1 MNADLE
7 VHPPVGQTPFM
18 SQMSAPSQDVRL
30 YRALKQH
37 FGFDAFRPGQQGVV
51 RDALEGRDVLA
62 IMPTG
67 GGKSLCFQLPA
78 LLRPGLTLVVSPLIA
93 LMQDQVRQL
102 RANGIPADLLN
113 SAQDA
118 AASAEVMRQ
127 LDQGALKL
135 LYVAPERLL
144 MDGFLSRLTR
154 HGSLSM
160 LVVDEAHC
168 VSEWGHDFRPEYRQ
182 LHRVREAFPE
192 VPVLAFTATATPR
205 VRDDIGV
212 QLHLNA
218 PALHLASF
226 NRGNLFYAVEEKTR
240 DAYTRVREQARRGGS
255 GIVYCGSRRRVD
267 ELAARLADDGVE
279 ALPYHAGLGAEVRRE
294 HQERFIGD
302 AAQVMV
308 ATVAFGMGINKPDVR
323 WVIHYDLPK
332 TLEAYYQEAGRAGRD
347 GEPGECTLLYSP
359 GDIHSAEQLIRNKVH
374 PATGEPLEQ
383 EQRIARQQLREV
395 IDYAESA
402 VCRRVVQL
410 RYFGET
416 FEPPCGQCDN
426 CIAPRPVSDCT
437 IAAQQLL
444 SAVARLAQRGERFG
458 STYVIDIL
466 RGART
471 EKLLSNGH
479 DRLSVYGLG
488 KGQPVAWWRQVVR
501 ALLHQGL
508 LSETTDG
515 FPVLRLRPE
524 SRDVLRGERKVEIAL
539 RPIKPPKAPRASH
552 SAVLAEGPDAALFE
566 HLRQLRLQLARDQ
579 GVPPYVI
586 FNDASLHAMAV
597 GRPTTPEAFAAMPG
611 VGTRKLEA
619 YGAAFTAAILAFGQG
634 PA

>member
-1 MNADLE
+1 
-7 VHPPVGQTPFM
+7 M

-444 SAVARLAQRGERFG
+444 SAVARLAQRAACPVAIIRSRRDGTPQTDG
-458 STYVIDIL
+458 VITVVLSDEPANDDLVRVAMHEGRL
-466 RGART
+466 RGATVRQIDQRT
-471 EKLLSNGH
+471 DSWVRRYPDVHVEIVTDTAGLRSHLDNTESDPRIGLAVVGPADTEALGSLTIPNSHPIHGFP
-479 DRLSVYGLG
+479 DCSVL
-488 KGQPVAWWRQVVR
+488 VVR
-501 ALLHQGL
+501 G
-508 LSETTDG
+508 
-515 FPVLRLRPE
+515 
-524 SRDVLRGERKVEIAL
+524 
-539 RPIKPPKAPRASH
+539 
-552 SAVLAEGPDAALFE
+552 
-566 HLRQLRLQLARDQ
+566 
-579 GVPPYVI
+579 
-586 FNDASLHAMAV
+586 
-597 GRPTTPEAFAAMPG
+597 
-611 VGTRKLEA
+611 
-619 YGAAFTAAILAFGQG
+619 
-634 PA
+634 

>member
-1 MNADLE
+1 M
-7 VHPPVGQTPFM
+7 PQT
-18 SQMSAPSQDVRL
+18 SAPSQDVRL
-30 YRALKQH
+30 HHALKQY

-51 RDALEGRDVLA
+51 RDALDGRDVLA

-78 LLRPGLTLVVSPLIA
+78 LLNPGLTLVVSPLIA

-102 RANGIPADLLN
+102 RANGIAADLLN

-118 AASAEVMRQ
+118 AAGADVQRQ
-127 LDQGALKL
+127 LAQGALKL

-144 MDGFLSRLTR
+144 MEGFIDRLAAQS
-154 HGSLSM
+154 SLSM
-160 LVVDEAHC
+160 IVVDEAHC

-182 LHRVREAFPE
+182 LHRVRERLPE

-205 VRDDIGV
+205 VREDILA
-212 QLHLNA
+212 QLRLREA
-218 PALHLASF
+218 AVHLASF
-226 NRGNLFYAVEEKTR
+226 NRPNLFYAVEEKTR
-240 DAYTRVREQARRGGS
+240 EAYARVRDQARRGGS
-255 GIVYCGSRRRVD
+255 GIVYCSSRRRVD
-267 ELAARLADDGVE
+267 ELAAKLAEDGID
-279 ALPYHAGLGAEVRRE
+279 ALPYHAGLGAEARRD
-294 HQERFIGD
+294 HQDRFIGD

-347 GEPGECTLLYSP
+347 GEPGECTLLFSP
-359 GDIHSAEQLIRNKVH
+359 GDIHSAEQMIRNKVH
-374 PATGEPLEQ
+374 PATGEPLEE
-383 EQRIARQQLREV
+383 EQRVARQQLREV

-402 VCRRVVQL
+402 VCRRAVQL

-426 CIAPRPVSDCT
+426 CVSPRPVTDCT
-437 IAAQQLL
+437 VAAQQLL

-471 EKLLSNGH
+471 EKLLANGH
-479 DRLSVYGLG
+479 DQLSVYGLG
-488 KGQPVAWWRQVVR
+488 KAQPVAWWRQIVR
-501 ALLHQGL
+501 ALLHHGL
-508 LSETTDG
+508 LAESTDG
-515 FPVLRLRPE
+515 FPVLRLMAEARA
-524 SRDVLRGERKVEIAL
+524 VMRGERAVEIAL
-539 RPIKPPKAPRASH
+539 RPVKPPKAPRVSH
-552 SAVLAEGPDAALFE
+552 SAVLAEGPDAVLFDS
-566 HLRQLRLQLARDQ
+566 LRQLRLQLARDQ
-579 GVPPYVI
+579 GVPPYVV

-597 GRPTTPEAFAAMPG
+597 ARPTTLTAFATMPG
-611 VGTRKLEA
+611 VGQRKLEA
-619 YGAAFTAAILAFGQG
+619 YGEAFTAAIRAFGQT
-634 PA
+634 